1 MPITLCIIA
10 WNSINAMII
19 KLWGV
24 SLLKICCSFASKL
37 SHFEVFEETALGRWG
52 FDCEVWGDQSSIRGH
67 LLALWW
73 ALCFKSHL
81 HHRHL
86 HWHQHYVWK
95 GFRPDCCSLSKWAI
109 GNYSK
114 LLPPAAVPLVI
125 ITDQVCQGGATYVCC
140 RVFFYILP
148 GTGHGDEMVGRMG
161 ADSWSTLV
169 VSEWKLACRRS
180 SPLQWQS

>member
-1 MPITLCIIA
+1 
-10 WNSINAMII
+10 MII

-86 HWHQHYVWK
+86 HWHQHYVSHMERLSSWLLQFVK
-95 GFRPDCCSLSKWAI
+95 MSNWQLLQAIATCCCPTCHNYWPGVSRGGNICFLLIVFRFSLRPGLVMRRWRGWVQTAEAHWWWVSGNWRADDPHHCSGRASV
-109 GNYSK
+109 G
-114 LLPPAAVPLVI
+114 LV
-125 ITDQVCQGGATYVCC
+125 
-140 RVFFYILP
+140 
-148 GTGHGDEMVGRMG
+148 
-161 ADSWSTLV
+161 
-169 VSEWKLACRRS
+169 
-180 SPLQWQS
+180 

>member
-1 MPITLCIIA
+1 
-10 WNSINAMII
+10 MII

-125 ITDQVCQGGATYVCC
+125 ITDQVCQGGATYVFCWLFLDLAWDRAWWWEGGEDGC
-140 RVFFYILP
+140 RQLKHTGGEWVEIGVQTIL
-148 GTGHGDEMVGRMG
+148 TIAVAE
-161 ADSWSTLV
+161 LV
-169 VSEWKLACRRS
+169 LDWCR
-180 SPLQWQS
+180 L